1 MDIGIGRSAITQSRD
16 DQDIPRTLGGFE
28 PKEADRYSQGGRRL
42 GTDCELYISTFH
54 RQADI
59 QPGIAWSD
67 VVKSFDL
74 PGLVHSPHAVP
85 LLTNIILF
93 TPQNP
98 VPAVAGLLPASID
111 APLWDNINSLLAMV
125 KGITDKP
132 PDHFPIFTQRESS
145 NPATFARVVDPPSH
159 DSKLPEQAQI
169 EADEL
174 QCAGIY
180 NIMGFIV
187 VIVAVF
193 EMGEADESNAGLY
206 DAVQVASVLLDSGFQ
221 VAPELVILGLEK
233 LGVSRTPSARQ
244 KLTI

>member
-1 MDIGIGRSAITQSRD
+1 M
-16 DQDIPRTLGGFE
+16 
-28 PKEADRYSQGGRRL
+28 
-42 GTDCELYISTFH
+42 
-54 RQADI
+54 
-59 QPGIAWSD
+59 
-67 VVKSFDL
+67 KSFDL

-98 VPAVAGLLPASID
+98 VPAIAGLLPASID

-233 LGVSRTPSARQ
+233 LGVSRTPSAKQ
-244 KLTI
+244 LLTN